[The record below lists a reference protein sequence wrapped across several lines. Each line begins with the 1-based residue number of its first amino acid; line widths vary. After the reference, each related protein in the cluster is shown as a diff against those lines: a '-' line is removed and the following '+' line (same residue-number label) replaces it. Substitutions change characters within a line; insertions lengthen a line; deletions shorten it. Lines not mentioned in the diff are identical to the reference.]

1 MIEWS
6 ILPNFLRNFSTMTF
20 FFSYFLSCT
29 PRMIARNYEQLLKGP
44 FSATIVLSSSPI
56 VNVASC
62 HINNQGVFLLQY
74 SMKLDLPRYTER
86 FGATSLHGVQRVY
99 ELDSGF
105 DDGRPMSG
113 TLMKVGNDQI
123 SEIERKMAIVIPI
136 KGERL
141 RLLEGVLSGVP
152 HDCLVII
159 VSNSPRQPVDRYML
173 EKDAL
178 QQFNKFVGRNALILH
193 QRDPGLSEALKEVGY
208 TSILGPDDIVRSGKA
223 EGMVL
228 GMLLAKM
235 AGKEYVGFIDADNYV
250 PGAVNEYVKIFASGI
265 AMSKTPYTMI
275 RVSWIYKP
283 KMSDT
288 GLYFSKWGRVSELT
302 NQHLNSLISYYTG
315 FETEVMRTGNSGEH
329 CMSLKLAELLSYSSG
344 YSIEP
349 YEVVNVLEEFGGII
363 PTPHQDAMDKGVEV
377 MQVETRNPH
386 FHEDKGDDHLKEMVV
401 ASLSSIY
408 HSKICPPKLREKI
421 LESLRAKSMLE
432 EGQQE
437 APVPLKIEPFKDID
451 IRQFAKVLNKASTYA
466 Q

>member
-1 MIEWS
+1 
-6 ILPNFLRNFSTMTF
+6 
-20 FFSYFLSCT
+20 
-29 PRMIARNYEQLLKGP
+29 
-44 FSATIVLSSSPI
+44 
-56 VNVASC
+56 
-62 HINNQGVFLLQY
+62 
-74 SMKLDLPRYTER
+74 MKLDLPRYTER
-86 FGATSLHGVQRVY
+86 FGAISLHGVQRVY

-123 SEIERKMAIVIPI
+123 SEIERKTAIVIPI

-178 QQFNKFVGRNALILH
+178 QQYNTFVGRNALILH

-208 TSILGPDDIVRSGKA
+208 TSMLGPDEIVRSGKA

-363 PTPHQDAMDKGVEV
+363 PTPHQDAMEKGVEV

-386 FHEDKGDDHLKEMVV
+386 FHEDKGDDHLKEMIV
-401 ASLSSIY
+401 ASLASIY

-437 APVPLKIEPFKDID
+437 PPVPVKIQPFKDID
-451 IRQFAKVLNKASTYA
+451 IRQFAKVLSKASTYA

>member
-1 MIEWS
+1 
-6 ILPNFLRNFSTMTF
+6 
-20 FFSYFLSCT
+20 
-29 PRMIARNYEQLLKGP
+29 
-44 FSATIVLSSSPI
+44 
-56 VNVASC
+56 
-62 HINNQGVFLLQY
+62 
-74 SMKLDLPRYTER
+74 MKLDLPRYTER

-159 VSNSPRQPVDRYML
+159 VSNSPRQPVDRYLL

-178 QQFNKFVGRNALILH
+178 QQYNTFVGRNALILH

-208 TSILGPDDIVRSGKA
+208 TSILGPDDIVRIGKA

-288 GLYFSKWGRVSELT
+288 GLYFSKWGRVSEMT

-363 PTPHQDAMDKGVEV
+363 PTPHQDAMEKGVEV

-386 FHEDKGDDHLKEMVV
+386 FHEDKGDDHLKEMIV
-401 ASLSSIY
+401 ASLASIY

-437 APVPLKIEPFKDID
+437 PPVLLKIEPFKDID
-451 IRQFAKVLNKASTYA
+451 IRQFAKVLSKASTYA

>member
-1 MIEWS
+1 
-6 ILPNFLRNFSTMTF
+6 
-20 FFSYFLSCT
+20 
-29 PRMIARNYEQLLKGP
+29 MIARNYKQLLKGP
-44 FSATIVLSSSPI
+44 FSATIVLSSSSI

-159 VSNSPRQPVDRYML
+159 VSNSPRQPVDRYLL

-178 QQFNKFVGRNALILH
+178 QQYNTFVGRNALILH

-208 TSILGPDDIVRSGKA
+208 TSILGPDDIVRIGKA

-250 PGAVNEYVKIFASGI
+250 PGAVNEYVKIFASGV

-288 GLYFSKWGRVSELT
+288 GLYFSKWGRVSEMT

-329 CMSLKLAELLSYSSG
+329 CMSLRLAELLSYSSG

-363 PTPHQDAMDKGVEV
+363 PTPHQDAMEKGVEV

-386 FHEDKGDDHLKEMVV
+386 FHEDKGDDHLKEMII
-401 ASLSSIY
+401 ASLASIY

-437 APVPLKIEPFKDID
+437 PPVPLKIEPFKDID
-451 IRQFAKVLNKASTYA
+451 IRQFAKVLSKASTYA

>member
-1 MIEWS
+1 
-6 ILPNFLRNFSTMTF
+6 
-20 FFSYFLSCT
+20 
-29 PRMIARNYEQLLKGP
+29 
-44 FSATIVLSSSPI
+44 
-56 VNVASC
+56 
-62 HINNQGVFLLQY
+62 
-74 SMKLDLPRYTER
+74 MKLDLPRYTER

-123 SEIERKMAIVIPI
+123 SEIERKTAIVIPI

-178 QQFNKFVGRNALILH
+178 QQYNTFVGRNALIVH

-208 TSILGPDDIVRSGKA
+208 TSILGPDEIVRSGKA

-235 AGKEYVGFIDADNYV
+235 ASKEYVGFIDADNYV

-363 PTPHQDAMDKGVEV
+363 PTPHQDAMEKGVEV

-386 FHEDKGDDHLKEMVV
+386 FHEDKGDDHLKEMIV
-401 ASLSSIY
+401 ASLASIY

-437 APVPLKIEPFKDID
+437 PPVPVKIQPFKDID
-451 IRQFAKVLNKASTYA
+451 IRQFAKVLSKASTYA